1 MNRKNLLFAA
11 VCLAVLAFVLPGLFR
26 SERSRVRAVFVTAA
40 ENLEKTGPEN
50 LLAAGLKAQALG
62 ELVDGT
68 LHLRLPELG
77 HDADFDAAEV
87 QRQVALARNQM
98 GNLHVEF
105 RDIRI
110 EFPARGEAT
119 ATADALV
126 TGDLDGLRGREVRAV
141 AAQLRKNPATGKW
154 RFRDV
159 RVEPV
164 LVQ

>member
-1 MNRKNLLFAA
+1 MNRKTLLFAA
-11 VCLAVLAFVLPGLFR
+11 VCLAVVVLVLPGLLR
-26 SERSRVRAVFVTAA
+26 SERSRVRAAFRVAA
-40 ENLEKTGPEN
+40 ENLEKAGPEN
-50 LLAAGLKAQALG
+50 LIAAGLKAKALG
-62 ELVDGT
+62 ELVDGS

-77 HDADFDAAEV
+77 HDADFDAADI

-98 GNLHVEF
+98 ANLHVEF

-126 TGDLDGLRGREVRAV
+126 RGDLDGLRGREVRAV
-141 AAQLRKNPATGKW
+141 TAQLRKNPDTGKW

>member
-11 VCLAVLAFVLPGLFR
+11 VCLVLVVLVLPGLFR
-26 SERSRVRAVFVTAA
+26 SERSQVRKAFLVAA

-50 LLAAGLKAQALG
+50 LLVAGLKAKTLG

-87 QRQVALARNQM
+87 QRQAAFARNQM
-98 GNLHVEF
+98 ADLHVEF

-110 EFPARGEAT
+110 EFPARGEAD

-126 TGDLDGLRGREVRAV
+126 TGGLDGSRGREVRAV
-141 AAQLRKNPATGKW
+141 TARLRKDPDTGKW